1 MLSMRLQVAFSCAKC
16 GHLKPALWQCGVLPG
31 APWPAALRQVHA
43 AEPGLVVMPN
53 GATNWGPTEV
63 LLTAQVRGR
72 AASRAEAPCMD
83 ML

>member
-1 MLSMRLQVAFSCAKC
+1 VQKVCLTACLLAVSL
-16 GHLKPALWQCGVLPG
+16 LPG
-31 APWPAALRQVHA
+31 PPSPAALRQVHA

-72 AASRAEAPCMD
+72 AASRAGAPCMD
-83 ML
+83 MLWLCTAHAHPCEP